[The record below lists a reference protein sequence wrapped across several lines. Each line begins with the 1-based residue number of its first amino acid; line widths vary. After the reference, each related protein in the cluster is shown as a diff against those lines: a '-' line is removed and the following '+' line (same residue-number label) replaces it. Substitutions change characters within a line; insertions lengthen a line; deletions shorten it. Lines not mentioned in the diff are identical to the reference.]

1 MKKENIKKPDS
12 KIAVTTLLTV
22 IAVILFSIRTALVLE
37 TALVL
42 GAMTA
47 ALFALYLGLNWQEIE
62 SGMINGIKNALG
74 ASLILIIIGMV
85 IGSWILSGTIQT
97 MVYYGLQLLSPGIFL
112 PAAFLLAAV
121 TSILIGSSFGTIAT
135 MGIVLLGVAEGL
147 GVPKAITVGAIV
159 SGAMLGDKISPMSDS
174 TNLTAAMSSTDLFEH
189 IKSMLYISGPAAL
202 ISLVL
207 YTIIGAFYLESGADL
222 ANINQILSSLS
233 QNFNI
238 SLWTLIPPV
247 LMLLLSLFK
256 VPAIASLSISFITAS
271 IFAVL
276 TQGASFA
283 EILNA
288 AANGYQAETGL
299 ELLDGLLTQG
309 GINKMMSTVAI
320 IMAGTAM
327 GGILEKA
334 RILEVILDS
343 MLKVV
348 KKPRDLI
355 LISLSSA
362 YVMLL
367 ATGEM
372 FVSIVI
378 PGRTLAPAYQKM
390 NIKTS
395 VLSRSLETAST
406 LGCSILPWGVVSVY
420 IQNVMDIG
428 FGYIP
433 YTFLSFL
440 APVIAVIYAFSGSFV
455 FKENEVK

>member
-1 MKKENIKKPDS
+1 MENKKIKKPNS
-12 KIAVTTLLTV
+12 KMAAAVLLTV
-22 IAVILFSIRTALVLE
+22 IAVILISIRTALVLE

-47 ALFALYLGLNWQEIE
+47 ALFGLYLGLSWKEIE

-97 MVYYGLQLLSPGIFL
+97 MVYYGLELLNPGIFL
-112 PAAFLLAAV
+112 PAAFLLAAI

-159 SGAMLGDKISPMSDS
+159 SGSMLGDKISPMSDS
-174 TNLTAAMSSTDLFEH
+174 TNLTAAMSSTKLFEH
-189 IKSMLYISGPAAL
+189 IKSMLYISLPAAL
-202 ISLVL
+202 ISLIL
-207 YTIIGAFYLESGADL
+207 YSLIGRFYLEGGADL
-222 ANINQILSSLS
+222 ANINMILSNLE

-238 SLWTLIPPV
+238 TFWTLVPPI

-271 IFAVL
+271 LFAVL

-288 AANGYQAETGL
+288 AANGYQAETGV
-299 ELLDGLLTQG
+299 ELLDSLLTQG
-309 GINKMMSTVAI
+309 GINNMMSTVAI

-343 MLKVV
+343 MLSFI

-355 LISLSSA
+355 LISLTSA
-362 YVMLL
+362 YIMLL

-378 PGRTLAPAYQKM
+378 PGRTLAPAYQEMK
-390 NIKTS
+390 IKTS

-428 FGYIP
+428 FSYIP

-440 APVIAVIYAFSGSFV
+440 APVIAVIYAFSGSFI
-455 FKENEVK
+455 FLESE

>member
-1 MKKENIKKPDS
+1 MTKKTTAKPDS
-12 KIAVTTLLTV
+12 KTAVIALLTV

-47 ALFALYLGLNWQEIE
+47 ALFGLYLGLSWKEIE
-62 SGMINGIKNALG
+62 SGMISGIKNALG

-97 MVYYGLQLLSPGIFL
+97 MVYYGLELLSPGIFL

-147 GVPKAITVGAIV
+147 GVPKAVTVGAIV

-174 TNLTAAMSSTDLFEH
+174 TNLTAAMSSTDLFDH
-189 IKSMLYISGPAAL
+189 IKSMLYVSGPAAL
-202 ISLVL
+202 ISLIL
-207 YTIIGAFYLESGADL
+207 YTIIGTFYLESGADL

-238 SLWTLIPPV
+238 SLWTLIPPA

-256 VPAIASLSISFITAS
+256 VPAIASLSLSFLTAS
-271 IFAVL
+271 LFAVL

-288 AANGYQAETGL
+288 AANGYQADTGL
-299 ELLDGLLTQG
+299 ELLDSLLTQG
-309 GINKMMSTVAI
+309 GINNMMSTVAI

-343 MLKVV
+343 LLKVV

-362 YVMLL
+362 YIMLL
-367 ATGEM
+367 ATGKM

-378 PGRTLAPAYQKM
+378 PGRTLAPAYQEMKVD
-390 NIKTS
+390 NS

-428 FGYIP
+428 FSYIP

-440 APVIAVIYAFSGSFV
+440 APVIAVIYAFSGTFT
-455 FKENEVK
+455 FKSE

>member
-1 MKKENIKKPDS
+1 MNEENIQKPN
-12 KIAVTTLLTV
+12 LR
-22 IAVILFSIRTALVLE
+22 IAVITMITVILVILISIRTALVLE

-47 ALFALYLGLNWQEIE
+47 ALFGLYLGLSWKEIE
-62 SGMINGIKNALG
+62 NGMINGIKNALG

-97 MVYYGLQLLSPGIFL
+97 MVYYGLELLSPGIFL

-174 TNLTAAMSSTDLFEH
+174 TNLTAAMSSTDLFDH
-189 IKSMLYISGPAAL
+189 IKSMLYISLPAAL
-202 ISLVL
+202 ISLLL
-207 YTIIGAFYLESGADL
+207 YTVIGTFYLENGVDL
-222 ANINQILSSLS
+222 ANVNQILSNLD

-238 SLWTLIPPV
+238 SYWTLIPPI

-288 AANGYQAETGL
+288 AANGYQADTGL
-299 ELLDGLLTQG
+299 QLLDSLLTQG
-309 GINKMMSTVAI
+309 GINNMMSTVAI

-343 MLKVV
+343 MLVFI

-362 YVMLL
+362 YIMLL

-378 PGRTLAPAYQKM
+378 PGRTLAPAYREMK
-390 NIKTS
+390 IKTS

-428 FGYIP
+428 FSYIP

-440 APVIAVIYAFSGSFV
+440 APIIAVIYAFSDSFI
-455 FKENEVK
+455 FKSE

>member
-1 MKKENIKKPDS
+1 MKTENIEKPEL
-12 KIAVTTLLTV
+12 KIAVISLL
-22 IAVILFSIRTALVLE
+22 AVIGVILISIRTVLVLE
-37 TALVL
+37 SALVL

-47 ALFALYLGLNWQEIE
+47 AVIALYQGLNWQQIE
-62 SGMINGIKNALG
+62 KGMIEGIKNALG

-97 MVYYGLQLLSPGIFL
+97 MIYYGLDLLSPGIFL
-112 PAAFLLAAV
+112 PAAFILAAI

-174 TNLTAAMSSTDLFEH
+174 TNLTAAMSSTNLFEH
-189 IKSMLYISGPAAL
+189 IKSMLYISIPAAV
-202 ISLVL
+202 ISLIA
-207 YTIIGAFYLESGADL
+207 YSIIGGFYLDGT
-222 ANINQILSSLS
+222 ANLSSISSIMSSLNS
-233 QNFNI
+233 NFNI
-238 SLWTLIPPV
+238 SFWTLIPPI
-247 LMLLLSLFK
+247 LMLLLSFFK

-271 IFAVL
+271 AFAFI
-276 TQGASFA
+276 TQGAGLA

-288 AANGYQAETGL
+288 AANGYQADTGMA
-299 ELLDGLLTQG
+299 LLDNLLTQG
-309 GINKMMSTVAI
+309 GINNMMSTVAI

-334 RILEVILDS
+334 RVLEVILES
-343 MLKVV
+343 MLKIV

-362 YVMLL
+362 YIMLL

-378 PGRTLAPAYQKM
+378 PGRTLAPAYDEM
-390 NIKTS
+390 EINTN

-428 FGYIP
+428 FSYIP

-440 APVIAVIYAFSGSFV
+440 APVIAVIYALSGNFV
-455 FKENEVK
+455 FKKNNL

>member
-1 MKKENIKKPDS
+1 MTEEKIKKPDS
-12 KIAVTTLLTV
+12 KTAIIALLTV

-47 ALFALYLGLNWQEIE
+47 ALFALYLGLSWKEIE
-62 SGMINGIKNALG
+62 IGMIDGIKNALG

-97 MVYYGLQLLSPGIFL
+97 MVYYGLELLSPGIFL

-174 TNLTAAMSSTDLFEH
+174 TNLTAAMSSTELFDH
-189 IKSMLYISGPAAL
+189 IKSMLYISLPAAL
-202 ISLVL
+202 ISLIL
-207 YTIIGAFYLESGADL
+207 YTVIGQFYLEGGADL
-222 ANINQILSSLS
+222 ANINQIMGNLE

-238 SLWTLIPPV
+238 TLWTLIPPA

-256 VPAIASLSISFITAS
+256 VPAIASLSISFVTAS
-271 IFAVL
+271 VFAFI
-276 TQGASFA
+276 TQGASFTA
-283 EILNA
+283 ILNA
-288 AANGYQAETGL
+288 AANGYQANTGM
-299 ELLDGLLTQG
+299 ELLDNLLTQG
-309 GINKMMSTVAI
+309 GINNMMSTVAI

-334 RILEVILDS
+334 RVLEVILES
-343 MLKVV
+343 MLSFI

-362 YVMLL
+362 YIMLL

-378 PGRTLAPAYQKM
+378 PGRTLAPAYQEM

-428 FGYIP
+428 FSYIP

-440 APVIAVIYAFSGSFV
+440 APIIAVIYAFSGTFT
-455 FKENEVK
+455 FKSE

>member
-1 MKKENIKKPDS
+1 MEKSTIKKPDS
-12 KIAVTTLLTV
+12 KTAVIALLTV

-47 ALFALYLGLNWQEIE
+47 ALFGLYLGLSWKEIE

-97 MVYYGLQLLSPGIFL
+97 MVYYGLELLSPGIFL

-174 TNLTAAMSSTDLFEH
+174 TNLTAAMSSTDLFDH
-189 IKSMLYISGPAAL
+189 IKSMLYVSGPAAL
-202 ISLVL
+202 ISLIL
-207 YTIIGAFYLESGADL
+207 YAVIGTFYLDGSANL

-238 SLWTLIPPV
+238 SLWTLIPPA

-256 VPAIASLSISFITAS
+256 VPAIASLSLSFITAS
-271 IFAVL
+271 LFAVL

-288 AANGYQAETGL
+288 AANGYQADTGL
-299 ELLDGLLTQG
+299 ELLDSLLTQG
-309 GINKMMSTVAI
+309 GINNMMSTVAI

-334 RILEVILDS
+334 KILEVILDS
-343 MLKVV
+343 LLKVV

-362 YVMLL
+362 YIMLL

-378 PGRTLAPAYQKM
+378 PGRTLAPAYQEMKVD
-390 NIKTS
+390 NS

-428 FGYIP
+428 FSYIP

-440 APVIAVIYAFSGSFV
+440 APVIAVIYAFSGSFT
-455 FKENEVK
+455 FKSE

>member
-1 MKKENIKKPDS
+1 
-12 KIAVTTLLTV
+12 
-22 IAVILFSIRTALVLE
+22 
-37 TALVL
+37 
-42 GAMTA
+42 
-47 ALFALYLGLNWQEIE
+47 
-62 SGMINGIKNALG
+62 
-74 ASLILIIIGMV
+74 
-85 IGSWILSGTIQT
+85 
-97 MVYYGLQLLSPGIFL
+97 
-112 PAAFLLAAV
+112 
-121 TSILIGSSFGTIAT
+121 
-135 MGIVLLGVAEGL
+135 
-147 GVPKAITVGAIV
+147 
-159 SGAMLGDKISPMSDS
+159 
-174 TNLTAAMSSTDLFEH
+174 MSSTDLFDH
-189 IKSMLYISGPAAL
+189 IKSMLYISLPAAL
-202 ISLVL
+202 ISLLL
-207 YTIIGAFYLESGADL
+207 YTVIGTFYLENGVDL
-222 ANINQILSSLS
+222 ANVNQILSNLD

-238 SLWTLIPPV
+238 SYWTLIPPI

-288 AANGYQAETGL
+288 AANGYQADTGL
-299 ELLDGLLTQG
+299 QLLDSLLTQG
-309 GINKMMSTVAI
+309 GINNMMSTVAI

-343 MLKVV
+343 MLVFI

-362 YVMLL
+362 YIMLL

-378 PGRTLAPAYQKM
+378 PGRTLAPAYREMK
-390 NIKTS
+390 IKTS

-428 FGYIP
+428 FSYIP

-440 APVIAVIYAFSGSFV
+440 APIIAVIYAFSDSFI
-455 FKENEVK
+455 FKSE

>member
-1 MKKENIKKPDS
+1 MKEENIQKPNLRIS
-12 KIAVTTLLTV
+12 IITMITV
-22 IAVILFSIRTALVLE
+22 IVVILISIRTALVLE

-47 ALFALYLGLNWQEIE
+47 ALFGLYLGLSWKEIE
-62 SGMINGIKNALG
+62 NGMINGIKNALG

-97 MVYYGLQLLSPGIFL
+97 MVYYGLELLSPGIFL

-174 TNLTAAMSSTDLFEH
+174 TNLTAAMSSTDLFDH
-189 IKSMLYISGPAAL
+189 IKSMLYISLPAAL
-202 ISLVL
+202 ISLLL
-207 YTIIGAFYLESGADL
+207 YTVIGTFYLESGVDL
-222 ANINQILSSLS
+222 ANINQILSNLD

-238 SLWTLIPPV
+238 SYWTLIPPA

-256 VPAIASLSISFITAS
+256 VPAIASLSLSFITAS

-288 AANGYQAETGL
+288 AANGYQADTGL
-299 ELLDGLLTQG
+299 KLLDSLLTQG
-309 GINKMMSTVAI
+309 GINNMMSTVAI

-334 RILEVILDS
+334 RILEAILDS
-343 MLKVV
+343 MLAFI

-362 YVMLL
+362 YIMLL

-378 PGRTLAPAYQKM
+378 PGRTLAPAYQEMK
-390 NIKTS
+390 IKTS

-420 IQNVMDIG
+420 VQNVMEIG
-428 FGYIP
+428 FSYIP

-440 APVIAVIYAFSGSFV
+440 APIIAVIYAFSGSFI
-455 FKENEVK
+455 FKSK

>member
-1 MKKENIKKPDS
+1 MTEKPDS
-12 KIAVTTLLTV
+12 KTAAIALLTV

-47 ALFALYLGLNWQEIE
+47 ALFALHLGLSWKEVE
-62 SGMINGIKNALG
+62 SGMISGIKNALG

-97 MVYYGLQLLSPGIFL
+97 LVYYGLELLNPGIFL
-112 PAAFLLAAV
+112 PAAFILAAV

-147 GVPKAITVGAIV
+147 GIPKPITVGAIV
-159 SGAMLGDKISPMSDS
+159 SGAMLGDKVSPMSDS
-174 TNLTAAMSSTDLFEH
+174 TNLTAAMSSTELFDH
-189 IKSMLYISGPAAL
+189 IKSMLYISAPAAL
-202 ISLVL
+202 ISLIL
-207 YTIIGAFYLESGADL
+207 YSLIGAFYLDGAADL
-222 ANINQILSSLS
+222 TNINQIMENLTH
-233 QNFNI
+233 NFNI
-238 SLWTLIPPV
+238 SLWTLIPPA
-247 LMLLLSLFK
+247 LMLLLSFFR
-256 VPAIASLSISFITAS
+256 VPAIASLAISFITAS

-283 EILNA
+283 AILNA
-288 AANGYQAETGL
+288 AANGYQADTGL
-299 ELLDGLLTQG
+299 QLLDSLLTQG
-309 GINKMMSTVAI
+309 GINNMMSTVAI

-334 RILEVILDS
+334 GILEVILDS
-343 MLKVV
+343 MLNFIE
-348 KKPRDLI
+348 KPRDLI

-362 YVMLL
+362 YIMLL

-378 PGRTLAPAYQKM
+378 PGRTLAPAYQEM
-390 NIKTS
+390 NVKTS

-428 FGYIP
+428 FSYIP

-440 APVIAVIYAFSGSFV
+440 APIIAVIYAFSGRFT
-455 FKENEVK
+455 FKN

>member
-1 MKKENIKKPDS
+1 MNKENNKPDT
-12 KIAVTTLLTV
+12 KIAVIALLTV
-22 IAVILFSIRTALVLE
+22 IAVILISIRTVLVLE
-37 TALVL
+37 SALVL
-42 GAMTA
+42 GTMTA
-47 ALFALYLGLNWQEIE
+47 ALFALYLGLSWKEIE
-62 SGMINGIKNALG
+62 SGMIDGIKNALG

-97 MVYYGLQLLSPGIFL
+97 MVYYGLELLSPGIFL
-112 PAAFLLAAV
+112 PAAFILSAI

-174 TNLTAAMSSTDLFEH
+174 TNLTAAMSSTELFDH
-189 IKSMLYISGPAAL
+189 IKSMLYISVPAAL
-202 ISLVL
+202 ISLIL
-207 YTIIGAFYLESGADL
+207 YAFIGRFYLESGADL
-222 ANINQILSSLS
+222 ANINLILGNLE

-238 SLWTLIPPV
+238 TFWTLIPPI

-256 VPAIASLSISFITAS
+256 MPAIASLSISFITAS

-283 EILNA
+283 DVLNA
-288 AANGYQAETGL
+288 AANGYQADTGL
-299 ELLDGLLTQG
+299 ELLDNLLTQG
-309 GINKMMSTVAI
+309 GINNMMSTVAI

-334 RILEVILDS
+334 KVLEVILDS
-343 MLKVV
+343 MLKVI

-372 FVSIVI
+372 YVSIVI
-378 PGRTLAPAYQKM
+378 PGRTLAPAYQEM
-390 NIKTS
+390 EIDTN

-428 FGYIP
+428 FSYIP

-440 APVIAVIYAFSGSFV
+440 APVIAVIYAYTGKFT
-455 FKENEVK
+455 FKSK

>member
-1 MKKENIKKPDS
+1 MNKEKIEKPDS
-12 KIAVTTLLTV
+12 IFAVITLITV

-47 ALFALYLGLNWQEIE
+47 ALFALYLGLSWQDIE

-97 MVYYGLQLLSPGIFL
+97 MVYYGLELLSPGIFL

-174 TNLTAAMSSTDLFEH
+174 TNLTAAMSSTDLFDH
-189 IKSMLYISGPAAL
+189 IKSMLYVSGPAAL
-202 ISLVL
+202 ISLIL
-207 YTIIGAFYLESGADL
+207 YSIIGTFFLESGADL
-222 ANINQILSSLS
+222 ANINQILASLS

-238 SLWTLIPPV
+238 SLWTLIPPA

-256 VPAIASLSISFITAS
+256 IPAIASLSISFITAS
-271 IFAVL
+271 LFAVL

-288 AANGYQAETGL
+288 AANGYQANTGM
-299 ELLDGLLTQG
+299 ELLDSLLTQG
-309 GINKMMSTVAI
+309 GINNMMSTVAI

-343 MLKVV
+343 MLDFI

-362 YVMLL
+362 YIMLL

-378 PGRTLAPAYQKM
+378 PGRTLAPAYQEMKVD
-390 NIKTS
+390 TS

-428 FGYIP
+428 FSYIP

-440 APVIAVIYAFSGSFV
+440 APVIAVIYALSGRFT
-455 FKENEVK
+455 FKSE

>member
-1 MKKENIKKPDS
+1 MNKKKNKKPDT
-12 KIAVTTLLTV
+12 KTAVIILLAV
-22 IAVILFSIRTALVLE
+22 IAVILISIRTVLVLE
-37 TALVL
+37 SALVL
-42 GAMTA
+42 GAMA
-47 ALFALYLGLNWQEIE
+47 AAIFALYLGLSWKEIE
-62 SGMINGIKNALG
+62 FAMIDGIKNALG

-97 MVYYGLQLLSPGIFL
+97 MVYYGLKLLSPNIFL
-112 PAAFLLAAV
+112 PAAFILAAI

-147 GVPKAITVGAIV
+147 GVPKAITVGAVV

-174 TNLTAAMSSTDLFEH
+174 TNLTAAMSSTDLFDH
-189 IKSMLYISGPAAL
+189 IKSMLYISAPAAV

-207 YTIIGAFYLESGADL
+207 YTIIGRFYLESGANL
-222 ANINQILSSLS
+222 TNINLILGNLE

-238 SLWTLIPPV
+238 SFWTLIPPI
-247 LMLLLSLFK
+247 LMLILSLFIM
-256 VPAIASLSISFITAS
+256 PAIASLSISFITAS

-276 TQGASFA
+276 TQGASLA
-283 EILNA
+283 EVLNA
-288 AANGYQAETGL
+288 AANGYQANTGMD
-299 ELLDGLLTQG
+299 LLDNLLTQG
-309 GINKMMSTVAI
+309 GINNMMSTVAI

-334 RILEVILDS
+334 NVLEVILNS
-343 MLKVV
+343 MLKII

-378 PGRTLAPAYQKM
+378 PGRTLAPAYQEM
-390 NIKTS
+390 DIDTS

-406 LGCSILPWGVVSVY
+406 LGCSVLPWGVVSVY

-428 FGYIP
+428 FSYIP

-440 APVIAVIYAFSGSFV
+440 APIIAILYAYTNKFT
-455 FKENEVK
+455 FKSKL

>member
-1 MKKENIKKPDS
+1 MNKEKIEKPDS
-12 KIAVTTLLTV
+12 IFAVITLITV

-47 ALFALYLGLNWQEIE
+47 ALFALYLGLSWQDIE

-97 MVYYGLQLLSPGIFL
+97 MVYYGLELLSPGIFL

-174 TNLTAAMSSTDLFEH
+174 TNLTAAMSSTDLFDH
-189 IKSMLYISGPAAL
+189 IKSMLYVSGPAAL
-202 ISLVL
+202 ISLIL
-207 YTIIGAFYLESGADL
+207 YSIIGTFFLESGADL
-222 ANINQILSSLS
+222 ANINQILASLS

-238 SLWTLIPPV
+238 SLWTLIPPA

-256 VPAIASLSISFITAS
+256 IPAIASLSISFITAS
-271 IFAVL
+271 LFAVL

-288 AANGYQAETGL
+288 AANGYQANTGM
-299 ELLDGLLTQG
+299 ELLDSLLTQG
-309 GINKMMSTVAI
+309 GINNMMSTVAI

-343 MLKVV
+343 MLGFI

-355 LISLSSA
+355 FISLSSA
-362 YVMLL
+362 YIMLL

-378 PGRTLAPAYQKM
+378 PGRTLAPAYQEMKVD
-390 NIKTS
+390 TS

-428 FGYIP
+428 FSYIP

-440 APVIAVIYAFSGSFV
+440 APVIAVIYALSGRFT
-455 FKENEVK
+455 FKSE

>member
-1 MKKENIKKPDS
+1 MDKTTIKKPDT
-12 KIAVTTLLTV
+12 KIAVIALMTV

-47 ALFALYLGLNWQEIE
+47 GLFALYLGLSWKEIE

-97 MVYYGLQLLSPGIFL
+97 MVYYGLELLSPGIFL

-174 TNLTAAMSSTDLFEH
+174 TNLTAAMSSTNLFDH
-189 IKSMLYISGPAAL
+189 IKSMLYISVPAAL
-202 ISLVL
+202 ISLGL
-207 YTIIGAFYLESGADL
+207 YALIGAFYLDGSADL
-222 ANINQILSSLS
+222 ANINQILNSLS

-238 SLWTLIPPV
+238 SLWTLIPPA

-256 VPAIASLSISFITAS
+256 VPAIASLSISFLTAS
-271 IFAVL
+271 LFAVL

-288 AANGYQAETGL
+288 AANGYQADTGL
-299 ELLDGLLTQG
+299 DLLDSLLTQG
-309 GINKMMSTVAI
+309 GINNMMSTVAI

-343 MLKVV
+343 MLSFI

-362 YVMLL
+362 YIMLL

-378 PGRTLAPAYQKM
+378 PGRTLAPAYQEMKVD
-390 NIKTS
+390 NS

-428 FGYIP
+428 FSYIP

-440 APVIAVIYAFSGSFV
+440 APVIAVIYAFSGSFT
-455 FKENEVK
+455 FKSEE

>member
-1 MKKENIKKPDS
+1 MTKEKTKKPSS
-12 KIAVTTLLTV
+12 KIAIIALMTV

-47 ALFALYLGLNWQEIE
+47 ALFALYLGLSWKEIE
-62 SGMINGIKNALG
+62 NGMINGIKNALG
-74 ASLILIIIGMV
+74 AAMILIIIGMV

-97 MVYYGLQLLSPGIFL
+97 MVYYGLELLSPGIFL
-112 PAAFLLAAV
+112 PTAFILAAI

-174 TNLTAAMSSTDLFEH
+174 TNLTAAMSGTKLFKH
-189 IKSMLYISGPAAL
+189 IKSMLYISIPAAL
-202 ISLVL
+202 ISLFL
-207 YTIIGAFYLESGADL
+207 YTIIGRFYLDSGADL
-222 ANINQILSSLS
+222 ASINNILINLE

-238 SLWTLIPPV
+238 SFWTLVPPA
-247 LMLLLSLFK
+247 LMLILSLFK
-256 VPAIASLSISFITAS
+256 MPAIASLSISFITAS
-271 IFAVL
+271 LFAVL

-283 EILNA
+283 EILNV
-288 AANGYQAETGL
+288 AANGYQAETGM
-299 ELLDGLLTQG
+299 ELLDNLLTQG
-309 GINKMMSTVAI
+309 GINNMMSTVAI
-320 IMAGTAM
+320 IIAGTAM

-343 MLKVV
+343 MLSVI

-355 LISLSSA
+355 LISLASA

-372 FVSIVI
+372 FVSIII
-378 PGRTLAPAYQKM
+378 PGRTLSPAYEEMKV
-390 NIKTS
+390 NNS

-440 APVIAVIYAFSGSFV
+440 APVIAVIYALSGKFT
-455 FKENEVK
+455 FKAE

>member
-1 MKKENIKKPDS
+1 MEKSEIKKPALKS
-12 KIAVTTLLTV
+12 AVTALATV
-22 IAVILFSIRTALVLE
+22 IAVILISIRTILVLE
-37 TALVL
+37 SALVL

-47 ALFALYLGLNWQEIE
+47 AVFALFMGLSWHQIE
-62 SGMINGIKNALG
+62 KGMISGIKNAIG

-97 MVYYGLQLLSPGIFL
+97 MIYYGLNFLSPGIFL
-112 PAAFLLAAV
+112 PAAFILAAI

-147 GVPKAITVGAIV
+147 GVPKSITVGAIV

-189 IKSMLYISGPAAL
+189 IKSMLYISVPSAL
-202 ISLVL
+202 ISL
-207 YTIIGAFYLESGADL
+207 IIYSILGASYLDGGA
-222 ANINQILSSLS
+222 NLS
-233 QNFNI
+233 QISMIMENLSNNFNI
-238 SLWTLIPPV
+238 SLWTLIPPA

-256 VPAIASLSISFITAS
+256 MPAIASLSISFVTAS
-271 IFAVL
+271 IFAFL
-276 TQGASFA
+276 TQGATFA
-283 EILNA
+283 EVLNA
-288 AANGYQAETGL
+288 AANGYQADTGMS
-299 ELLDGLLTQG
+299 LLDNLLTQG
-309 GINKMMSTVAI
+309 GINNMMSTVAI

-334 RILEVILDS
+334 RILEVLLES

-355 LISLSSA
+355 LISLTSA

-378 PGRTLAPAYQKM
+378 PGRTLAPAYQEM
-390 NIKTS
+390 DINTN

-428 FGYIP
+428 FSYIP

-440 APVIAVIYAFSGSFV
+440 APIIAVIYAYTGKFIFRS
-455 FKENEVK
+455 N

>member
-1 MKKENIKKPDS
+1 MEKSTIKKPDS
-12 KIAVTTLLTV
+12 KTAVIALLTV

-47 ALFALYLGLNWQEIE
+47 ALFGLYLGLSWKEIE

-97 MVYYGLQLLSPGIFL
+97 MVYYGLELLSPGIFL

-174 TNLTAAMSSTDLFEH
+174 TNLTAAMSSTDLFDH
-189 IKSMLYISGPAAL
+189 IKSMLYVSGPAAL
-202 ISLVL
+202 ISLIL
-207 YTIIGAFYLESGADL
+207 YAVIGTFYLDGSANL

-238 SLWTLIPPV
+238 SLWTLIPPA

-256 VPAIASLSISFITAS
+256 VPAIASLSLSFITAS
-271 IFAVL
+271 LFAVL
-276 TQGASFA
+276 TQGSSFA

-288 AANGYQAETGL
+288 AANGYQADTGL
-299 ELLDGLLTQG
+299 ELLDSLLTQG
-309 GINKMMSTVAI
+309 GINNMMSTVAI

-343 MLKVV
+343 LLKVV

-362 YVMLL
+362 YIMLL

-378 PGRTLAPAYQKM
+378 PGRTLAPAYQEMKVD
-390 NIKTS
+390 NS

-428 FGYIP
+428 FSYIP

-440 APVIAVIYAFSGSFV
+440 APVIAVIYAFSGSFT
-455 FKENEVK
+455 FKSE

>member
-1 MKKENIKKPDS
+1 MNKEHNKKPDT
-12 KIAVTTLLTV
+12 KIAVIALLTV
-22 IAVILFSIRTALVLE
+22 ITVILISIRTVLVLE
-37 TALVL
+37 SALVL

-47 ALFALYLGLNWQEIE
+47 ALFALYLGLSWKEIE
-62 SGMINGIKNALG
+62 NGMIDGIKNALG

-97 MVYYGLQLLSPGIFL
+97 MVYYGLELLSPGIFL
-112 PAAFLLAAV
+112 PAAFLLAAI

-174 TNLTAAMSSTDLFEH
+174 TNLTAAMSSTELFDH
-189 IKSMLYISGPAAL
+189 IKSMLYISVPAAF
-202 ISLVL
+202 ISLIL
-207 YTIIGAFYLESGADL
+207 YSIIGRFYLESGTDL
-222 ANINQILSSLS
+222 ANINLILGNLE

-238 SLWTLIPPV
+238 TFWTLIPPI
-247 LMLLLSLFK
+247 LMLILSLFK

-276 TQGASFA
+276 IQGASFA
-283 EILNA
+283 EVLNA
-288 AANGYQAETGL
+288 AANGYQADTGM

-309 GINKMMSTVAI
+309 GINNMMNTVAI

-334 RILEVILDS
+334 KVLEVILDS
-343 MLKVV
+343 MLKVI

-372 FVSIVI
+372 YVSIVI
-378 PGRTLAPAYQKM
+378 PGRTLAPAYQEM
-390 NIKTS
+390 EIDTN

-428 FGYIP
+428 FSYIP

-440 APVIAVIYAFSGSFV
+440 APVIAVIYAYTGKFT
-455 FKENEVK
+455 FKSK

>member
-1 MKKENIKKPDS
+1 MTKNTTAKPDS
-12 KIAVTTLLTV
+12 KTAVIALLTV

-47 ALFALYLGLNWQEIE
+47 ALFGLYLGLSWKEIE
-62 SGMINGIKNALG
+62 SGMISGIKNALG

-97 MVYYGLQLLSPGIFL
+97 MVYYGLELLSPGIFL

-174 TNLTAAMSSTDLFEH
+174 TNLTAAMSSTDLFDH
-189 IKSMLYISGPAAL
+189 IKSMLYVSAPAAL
-202 ISLVL
+202 ISLGL
-207 YTIIGAFYLESGADL
+207 YALIGSFYLDGGADL
-222 ANINQILSSLS
+222 ANINQILSSLN

-238 SLWTLIPPV
+238 SLWTLIPPA

-256 VPAIASLSISFITAS
+256 VPAIASLSLSFLTAS
-271 IFAVL
+271 LFAVL

-288 AANGYQAETGL
+288 AANGYQADTGL
-299 ELLDGLLTQG
+299 ELLDSLLTQG
-309 GINKMMSTVAI
+309 GINNMMSTVAI

-343 MLKVV
+343 LLKVV

-362 YVMLL
+362 YIMLL

-378 PGRTLAPAYQKM
+378 PGRTLAPAYQEMKVD
-390 NIKTS
+390 NS

-428 FGYIP
+428 FSYIP

-440 APVIAVIYAFSGSFV
+440 APVIAVIYALSGTFT
-455 FKENEVK
+455 FKSE

>member
-1 MKKENIKKPDS
+1 MNKEKIEKPDS
-12 KIAVTTLLTV
+12 IFAVITLITV

-47 ALFALYLGLNWQEIE
+47 ALFALYLGLSWQDIE

-97 MVYYGLQLLSPGIFL
+97 MVYYGLELLSPGIFL

-174 TNLTAAMSSTDLFEH
+174 TNLTAAMSSTDLFDH
-189 IKSMLYISGPAAL
+189 IKSMLYVSGPAAL
-202 ISLVL
+202 ISLIL
-207 YTIIGAFYLESGADL
+207 YSIIGTFFLESGADL
-222 ANINQILSSLS
+222 ANINQILASLS

-238 SLWTLIPPV
+238 SLWTLIPPA

-256 VPAIASLSISFITAS
+256 IPAIASLSISFITAS
-271 IFAVL
+271 LFAVL

-288 AANGYQAETGL
+288 AANGYQANTGM
-299 ELLDGLLTQG
+299 ELLDSLLTQG
-309 GINKMMSTVAI
+309 GINNMMSTVAI

-343 MLKVV
+343 MLGFI

-362 YVMLL
+362 YIMLL

-378 PGRTLAPAYQKM
+378 PGRTLAPAYQEMKVD
-390 NIKTS
+390 TS

-428 FGYIP
+428 FSYIP

-440 APVIAVIYAFSGSFV
+440 APVIAVIYALSGRFT
-455 FKENEVK
+455 FKSE

>member
-1 MKKENIKKPDS
+1 MNKENIKRPDS
-12 KIAVTTLLTV
+12 KIAVTALLTV

-37 TALVL
+37 TALIL

-47 ALFALYLGLNWQEIE
+47 ALFALYLGLSWKEIE
-62 SGMINGIKNALG
+62 TGMINGIKNALG

-97 MVYYGLQLLSPGIFL
+97 MVYYGLELLSPGIFL

-174 TNLTAAMSSTDLFEH
+174 TNLTAAMSSTELFEH

-202 ISLVL
+202 ISLIL
-207 YTIIGAFYLESGADL
+207 YSIIGFFYLESGADL

-238 SLWTLIPPV
+238 SLWTLIPPA

-271 IFAVL
+271 LFAVL

-288 AANGYQAETGL
+288 AANGYQADTGL
-299 ELLDGLLTQG
+299 ELLDSLLTQG
-309 GINKMMSTVAI
+309 GINNMMSTVAI

-334 RILEVILDS
+334 KILEVILDS
-343 MLKVV
+343 LLKVV

-362 YVMLL
+362 YIMLL

-378 PGRTLAPAYQKM
+378 PGRTLAPAYQEMKVD
-390 NIKTS
+390 NS

-428 FGYIP
+428 FSYIP

-440 APVIAVIYAFSGSFV
+440 APVIAVIYAFSGSFT
-455 FKENEVK
+455 FKSE

>member
-1 MKKENIKKPDS
+1 MNKENNKPDT
-12 KIAVTTLLTV
+12 KIAVITLLTV
-22 IAVILFSIRTALVLE
+22 IAVILISIRTVLVLE
-37 TALVL
+37 SALVL
-42 GAMTA
+42 GTMTA
-47 ALFALYLGLNWQEIE
+47 ALFALYLGLSWKEIE

-97 MVYYGLQLLSPGIFL
+97 MVFYGLELLSPGIFL
-112 PAAFLLAAV
+112 PAAFILSAI

-159 SGAMLGDKISPMSDS
+159 SGAMLGDKLSPMSDS
-174 TNLTAAMSSTDLFEH
+174 TNLTAAMSSTGLFDH
-189 IKSMLYISGPAAL
+189 IKSMLYISAPAAL
-202 ISLVL
+202 ISLIL
-207 YTIIGAFYLESGADL
+207 YAFIGRFYLESGADL
-222 ANINQILSSLS
+222 ANINLILGNLE

-238 SLWTLIPPV
+238 TFWTLIPPI

-256 VPAIASLSISFITAS
+256 MPAIASLSISFITAS

-288 AANGYQAETGL
+288 AANGYQADTGL
-299 ELLDGLLTQG
+299 ELLDNLLTQG
-309 GINKMMSTVAI
+309 GINNMMSTVAI

-334 RILEVILDS
+334 KVLEVILDS
-343 MLKVV
+343 MLKVI

-355 LISLSSA
+355 LISLTSA
-362 YVMLL
+362 YIMLL

-378 PGRTLAPAYQKM
+378 PGRTLAPAYQEM
-390 NIKTS
+390 DIDTS

-428 FGYIP
+428 FSYIP

-440 APVIAVIYAFSGSFV
+440 APVIAVIYAYTGKFI
-455 FKENEVK
+455 FKSK

>member
-1 MKKENIKKPDS
+1 MNKAKRKKPDS
-12 KIAVTTLLTV
+12 KIAVIILLSV
-22 IAVILFSIRTALVLE
+22 IAVILISIRTALVLE

-42 GAMTA
+42 GTMTA
-47 ALFALYLGLNWQEIE
+47 ALAGLYLGLSWNEIE
-62 SGMINGIKNALG
+62 NGMINGIKNALG

-97 MVYYGLQLLSPGIFL
+97 MVYYGLELLSPGIFL
-112 PAAFLLAAV
+112 PAAFLLAAI

-174 TNLTAAMSSTDLFEH
+174 TNLTAAMSSTGLFEH
-189 IKSMLYISGPAAL
+189 IKSMLYVSAPAAL
-202 ISLVL
+202 ISLSL
-207 YTIIGAFYLESGADL
+207 YAFLGTSYLENGANL
-222 ANINQILSSLS
+222 TNINQILNSLS

-238 SLWTLIPPV
+238 SLWTLIPPA

-256 VPAIASLSISFITAS
+256 VPAIASLSISFLTAS
-271 IFAVL
+271 LFAIL

-283 EILNA
+283 EILHA
-288 AANGYQAETGL
+288 AASGYQADTGM
-299 ELLDGLLTQG
+299 ELLDSLLTQG
-309 GINKMMSTVAI
+309 GINNMMSTVAI

-334 RILEVILDS
+334 RILESILDS
-343 MLKVV
+343 LLNFI

-355 LISLSSA
+355 LISLTSA
-362 YVMLL
+362 YIMLL

-378 PGRTLAPAYQKM
+378 PGRTLAPAYQEMKV
-390 NIKTS
+390 NNN
-395 VLSRSLETAST
+395 VLSRTLETAST
-406 LGCSILPWGVVSVY
+406 LGCAILPWGVVSVY

-428 FGYIP
+428 FSYIP

-440 APVIAVIYAFSGSFV
+440 APIIAVFYAFSGNFIFQS
-455 FKENEVK
+455 EE

>member
-1 MKKENIKKPDS
+1 MTKEKNKKPTT
-12 KIAVTTLLTV
+12 KTAVTALLTV
-22 IAVILFSIRTALVLE
+22 ITVILISIRTALVLQS
-37 TALVL
+37 ALVL

-47 ALFALYLGLNWQEIE
+47 SLFALYLGLSWKEIE
-62 SGMINGIKNALG
+62 SGMISGIKNALG
-74 ASLILIIIGMV
+74 ASIILIIIGMV
-85 IGSWILSGTIQT
+85 IGSWVLSGTIQT
-97 MVYYGLQLLSPGIFL
+97 MVYYGLEILSPSFFL
-112 PAAFLLAAV
+112 PAAFLLSAL

-189 IKSMLYISGPAAL
+189 IKSMLYISVPAAF
-202 ISLVL
+202 ISLIL
-207 YTIIGAFYLESGADL
+207 YSIIGSSYLDVGANL
-222 ANINQILSSLS
+222 SQISMIMENLSS
-233 QNFNI
+233 NFNI
-238 SLWTLIPPV
+238 SLWTLIPPA

-256 VPAIASLSISFITAS
+256 IPAIASLSISFITAS
-271 IFAVL
+271 IFAFL

-288 AANGYQAETGL
+288 AASGYQADTGM
-299 ELLDGLLTQG
+299 ELLDSLLTQG
-309 GINKMMSTVAI
+309 GINNMMSTVAI

-334 RILEVILDS
+334 RILEVILES
-343 MLKVV
+343 MLKIV

-355 LISLSSA
+355 LISLTSA

-367 ATGEM
+367 APGEM

-378 PGRTLAPAYQKM
+378 PGRTLAPAYQEM
-390 NIKTS
+390 NINTN

-428 FGYIP
+428 FSYIP
-433 YTFLSFL
+433 YTFLAFL
-440 APVIAVIYAFSGSFV
+440 APMIAVLYAVSGTFI
-455 FKENEVK
+455 FKSRK

>member
-1 MKKENIKKPDS
+1 MTEKNIKKPDS
-12 KIAVTTLLTV
+12 KIAVLALLTV
-22 IAVILFSIRTALVLE
+22 ITVILFSIRTTLVLE
-37 TALVL
+37 SALVL

-47 ALFALYLGLNWQEIE
+47 AVFAIFMGLSWHQIE
-62 SGMINGIKNALG
+62 RGMISGIKNALG

-97 MVYYGLQLLSPGIFL
+97 MVYYGLELLSPGIFL
-112 PAAFLLAAV
+112 PAAFLLAAL

-174 TNLTAAMSSTDLFEH
+174 TNLTAAMSSTELFDH
-189 IKSMLYISGPAAL
+189 IKSMLYISLPAAL
-202 ISLVL
+202 ISLIL
-207 YTIIGAFYLESGADL
+207 YSVIGRFYLESGVDL
-222 ANINQILSSLS
+222 ANVNQILSSLE

-238 SLWTLIPPV
+238 SFWTLIPPA

-283 EILNA
+283 GILNA
-288 AANGYQAETGL
+288 AANGYQADTGM
-299 ELLDGLLTQG
+299 ELLDSLLTQG
-309 GINKMMSTVAI
+309 GINNMMSTVAI

-343 MLKVV
+343 MLDFI

-362 YVMLL
+362 YIMLL

-378 PGRTLAPAYQKM
+378 PGRTLAPAYQEMK
-390 NIKTS
+390 IKTS

-440 APVIAVIYAFSGSFV
+440 APIIAVIYAFTGKFT
-455 FKENEVK
+455 FKSE

>member
-1 MKKENIKKPDS
+1 MKNKEIEKPGS
-12 KIAVTTLLTV
+12 KMAVITLITV
-22 IAVILFSIRTALVLE
+22 IAVILISLRTALVLE
-37 TALVL
+37 SALVL

-47 ALFALYLGLNWQEIE
+47 AVFALYLGLKWSQIE
-62 SGMINGIKNALG
+62 RGMIEGIKNALG

-97 MVYYGLQLLSPGIFL
+97 MIYYGLELLSPGIFL
-112 PAAFLLAAV
+112 PAAFILAAV
-121 TSILIGSSFGTIAT
+121 TSVLIGSSFGTIAT

-147 GVPKAITVGAIV
+147 GIPKSITVGAIV
-159 SGAMLGDKISPMSDS
+159 SGSMLGDKVSPMSDS

-189 IKSMLYISGPAAL
+189 IKSMIYISFPAAL
-202 ISLVL
+202 ISLII
-207 YTIIGAFYLESGADL
+207 YTVIGTFYLDGAADL
-222 ANINQILSSLS
+222 SNISLIMENLNS
-233 QNFNI
+233 NFNI
-238 SLWTLIPPV
+238 SFWTLIPPII
-247 LMLLLSLFK
+247 MLLLSLFK

-288 AANGYQAETGL
+288 AANGYQADTGMK
-299 ELLDGLLTQG
+299 LLDNLLTQG
-309 GINKMMSTVAI
+309 GINNMMSTVAI

-334 RILEVILDS
+334 RVLEVILDS
-343 MLKVV
+343 MLEVV

-362 YVMLL
+362 YIMLL

-378 PGRTLAPAYQKM
+378 PGRTLAPAYQEM

-428 FGYIP
+428 FSYIP
-433 YTFLSFL
+433 YTFLAFL
-440 APVIAVIYAFSGSFV
+440 APVIAVIYAFKGSFI
-455 FKENEVK
+455 FKEN

>member
-1 MKKENIKKPDS
+1 MAKEKNKKPDI
-12 KIAVTTLLTV
+12 KIAVIVLLTV
-22 IAVILFSIRTALVLE
+22 ISVILISIRTILVLE
-37 TALVL
+37 SALVL

-47 ALFALYLGLNWQEIE
+47 ALFALYLGLSWKEIE
-62 SGMINGIKNALG
+62 NGMINGIKNALG

-97 MVYYGLQLLSPGIFL
+97 MVYYGLELLSPGIFL
-112 PAAFLLAAV
+112 PAAFILSAI

-174 TNLTAAMSSTDLFEH
+174 TNLTAAMSSTELFDH
-189 IKSMLYISGPAAL
+189 IKSMLYISVPAAL

-207 YTIIGAFYLESGADL
+207 YTIIGRFYLESGADF
-222 ANINQILSSLS
+222 ANINLILENLE

-238 SLWTLIPPV
+238 TLWTLIPPT

-256 VPAIASLSISFITAS
+256 MPAIASLSISFITAS
-271 IFAVL
+271 FFAFL
-276 TQGASFA
+276 TQGATFA
-283 EILNA
+283 EILNV
-288 AANGYQAETGL
+288 AANGYQADTGM

-309 GINKMMSTVAI
+309 GINNMMSTVAI

-334 RILEVILDS
+334 KVLEVILDS
-343 MLKVV
+343 MLKII

-355 LISLSSA
+355 LISMTSA

-378 PGRTLAPAYQKM
+378 PGRTLAPAYQEM
-390 NIKTS
+390 NIDTS

-428 FGYIP
+428 FSYIP

-440 APVIAVIYAFSGSFV
+440 APIIAVIYAYTGKFI
-455 FKENEVK
+455 FKSK

>member
-1 MKKENIKKPDS
+1 MEKSTIKKPDS
-12 KIAVTTLLTV
+12 KTAVIALLTV

-47 ALFALYLGLNWQEIE
+47 ALFGLYLGLSWKEIE

-97 MVYYGLQLLSPGIFL
+97 MVYYGLELLSPGIFL

-174 TNLTAAMSSTDLFEH
+174 TNLTAAMSSTDLFDH
-189 IKSMLYISGPAAL
+189 IKSMLYVSGPAAL
-202 ISLVL
+202 ISLIL
-207 YTIIGAFYLESGADL
+207 YAVIGTFYLDGSANL

-238 SLWTLIPPV
+238 SLWTLIPPA

-256 VPAIASLSISFITAS
+256 VPAIASLSLSFITAS
-271 IFAVL
+271 LFAVL

-288 AANGYQAETGL
+288 AANGYQADTGL
-299 ELLDGLLTQG
+299 ELLDSLLTQG
-309 GINKMMSTVAI
+309 GINNMMSTVAI

-343 MLKVV
+343 LLKVV

-362 YVMLL
+362 YIMLL

-378 PGRTLAPAYQKM
+378 PGRTLAPAYQEMKVD
-390 NIKTS
+390 NS

-428 FGYIP
+428 FSYIP

-440 APVIAVIYAFSGSFV
+440 APVIAVIYAFSGSFT
-455 FKENEVK
+455 FKSE

>member
-1 MKKENIKKPDS
+1 MNEENIQKPN
-12 KIAVTTLLTV
+12 LR
-22 IAVILFSIRTALVLE
+22 IAVITMITVILVILISIRTALVLE

-47 ALFALYLGLNWQEIE
+47 ALFGLYLGLSWKEIE
-62 SGMINGIKNALG
+62 NGMINGIKNALG

-97 MVYYGLQLLSPGIFL
+97 MVYYGLELLSPGIFL

-174 TNLTAAMSSTDLFEH
+174 TNLTAAMSSTDLFDH
-189 IKSMLYISGPAAL
+189 IKSMLYISLPAAL
-202 ISLVL
+202 ISLLL
-207 YTIIGAFYLESGADL
+207 YTVIGTFYLENGVDL
-222 ANINQILSSLS
+222 ANVNQILSNLD

-238 SLWTLIPPV
+238 SYWTLIPPI

-288 AANGYQAETGL
+288 AANGYQADTGL
-299 ELLDGLLTQG
+299 QLLDSLLTQG
-309 GINKMMSTVAI
+309 GINNMMSTVAI

-343 MLKVV
+343 MLVFI

-362 YVMLL
+362 YIMLL

-390 NIKTS
+390 KIKTS

-428 FGYIP
+428 FSYIP

-440 APVIAVIYAFSGSFV
+440 APIIAVIYAFSDSFI
-455 FKENEVK
+455 FKSE

>member
-1 MKKENIKKPDS
+1 MTKKDIQKPDS
-12 KIAVTTLLTV
+12 RIAVITLITV
-22 IAVILFSIRTALVLE
+22 IVVILFSIRTALVLE

-47 ALFALYLGLNWQEIE
+47 ALFALYLGLSWKEIE

-97 MVYYGLQLLSPGIFL
+97 MVYYGLELLSPSIFL

-189 IKSMLYISGPAAL
+189 IKSMLYISLPAAL
-202 ISLVL
+202 ISLLL
-207 YTIIGAFYLESGADL
+207 YTVIGSFYLESGVDL
-222 ANINQILSSLS
+222 ANVNQILSNLE

-238 SLWTLIPPV
+238 TSWTLVPPI

-256 VPAIASLSISFITAS
+256 VPAIASLSLSFITAS

-288 AANGYQAETGL
+288 AANGYQADTGL
-299 ELLDGLLTQG
+299 ELLDSLLTQG
-309 GINKMMSTVAI
+309 GINNMMSTVAI

-343 MLKVV
+343 MLAFI

-362 YVMLL
+362 YIMLL

-390 NIKTS
+390 KIKTS

-440 APVIAVIYAFSGSFV
+440 APIIAVIYAFSGSFI
-455 FKENEVK
+455 FKSE

>member
-1 MKKENIKKPDS
+1 MEKSTIKKPDS
-12 KIAVTTLLTV
+12 KTAVIALLTV

-47 ALFALYLGLNWQEIE
+47 ALFGLYLGLSWKEIE

-97 MVYYGLQLLSPGIFL
+97 MVYYGLELLSPGIFL

-174 TNLTAAMSSTDLFEH
+174 TNLTAAMSSTDLFDH
-189 IKSMLYISGPAAL
+189 IKSMLYVSGPAAL
-202 ISLVL
+202 ISLIL
-207 YTIIGAFYLESGADL
+207 YAVIGTFYLDGSANL

-238 SLWTLIPPV
+238 SLWTLIPPA

-256 VPAIASLSISFITAS
+256 VPAIASLSLSFITAS
-271 IFAVL
+271 LFAVL

-288 AANGYQAETGL
+288 AANGYQADTGL
-299 ELLDGLLTQG
+299 ELLDSLLTQG
-309 GINKMMSTVAI
+309 GINNMMSTVAI

-343 MLKVV
+343 LLKVV

-362 YVMLL
+362 YIMLL

-378 PGRTLAPAYQKM
+378 PGRTLAPAYQEMKVD
-390 NIKTS
+390 NS

-428 FGYIP
+428 FSYIP
-433 YTFLSFL
+433 YTFYPFWLQ
-440 APVIAVIYAFSGSFV
+440 
-455 FKENEVK
+455 

>member
-1 MKKENIKKPDS
+1 MTKKRTQKPDS
-12 KIAVTTLLTV
+12 KTAVIALLTV

-47 ALFALYLGLNWQEIE
+47 ALFGLYLGLGWKEIE
-62 SGMINGIKNALG
+62 NGMINGIKNALG

-97 MVYYGLQLLSPGIFL
+97 MVYYGLELLSPGIFL
-112 PAAFLLAAV
+112 PAAFLLAAL

-174 TNLTAAMSSTDLFEH
+174 TNLTAAMSSTELFDH
-189 IKSMLYISGPAAL
+189 IKSMLYISLPAAL
-202 ISLVL
+202 ISLIL
-207 YTIIGAFYLESGADL
+207 YTIIGQFYLDGAADL
-222 ANINQILSSLS
+222 ANINQIMANLE

-238 SLWTLIPPV
+238 SFWTLIPPA
-247 LMLLLSLFK
+247 LMLLLSLFR

-283 EILNA
+283 AILNA
-288 AANGYQAETGL
+288 AANGYQADTGL
-299 ELLDGLLTQG
+299 QLLDSLLTQG
-309 GINKMMSTVAI
+309 GINNMMSTVAI

-343 MLKVV
+343 LLGFI

-362 YVMLL
+362 YIMLL

-378 PGRTLAPAYQKM
+378 PGRTLAPAYQEMKVD
-390 NIKTS
+390 TS

-428 FGYIP
+428 FSYIP

-440 APVIAVIYAFSGSFV
+440 APVIAVIYALSGRFI
-455 FKENEVK
+455 FKSE

>member
-1 MKKENIKKPDS
+1 MNKEHIKRPDS
-12 KIAVTTLLTV
+12 KIAVTALLTV

-37 TALVL
+37 TALIL

-47 ALFALYLGLNWQEIE
+47 ALFALYLGLSWKEIE

-97 MVYYGLQLLSPGIFL
+97 MVYYGLELLSPGIFL

-147 GVPKAITVGAIV
+147 GMPKAITVGAIV

-202 ISLVL
+202 ISLIL
-207 YTIIGAFYLESGADL
+207 YSIIGFFYLESGADL
-222 ANINQILSSLS
+222 ANVNQILSSLS

-238 SLWTLIPPV
+238 SLWTLIPPA

-271 IFAVL
+271 VFAVL
-276 TQGASFA
+276 TQGATFA

-288 AANGYQAETGL
+288 AANGYQADTGM

-309 GINKMMSTVAI
+309 GINNMMNTVAI

-343 MLKVV
+343 MLKFV

-362 YVMLL
+362 YIMLL

-378 PGRTLAPAYQKM
+378 PGRTLAPAYQEMK
-390 NIKTS
+390 IKNS

-428 FGYIP
+428 FSYIP

-440 APVIAVIYAFSGSFV
+440 APVIAV
-455 FKENEVK
+455 

>member
-1 MKKENIKKPDS
+1 MI
-12 KIAVTTLLTV
+12 TV
-22 IAVILFSIRTALVLE
+22 ILVILISIRTALVLE

-47 ALFALYLGLNWQEIE
+47 ALFGLYLGLSWKEIE
-62 SGMINGIKNALG
+62 NGMINGIKNALG

-97 MVYYGLQLLSPGIFL
+97 MVYYGLELLSPGIFL

-174 TNLTAAMSSTDLFEH
+174 TNLTAAMSSTDLFDH
-189 IKSMLYISGPAAL
+189 IKSMLYISLPAAL
-202 ISLVL
+202 ISLLL
-207 YTIIGAFYLESGADL
+207 YTVIGTFYLENGVDL
-222 ANINQILSSLS
+222 ANVNQILSNLD

-238 SLWTLIPPV
+238 SYWTLIPPI

-288 AANGYQAETGL
+288 AANGYQADTGL
-299 ELLDGLLTQG
+299 QLLDSLLTQG
-309 GINKMMSTVAI
+309 GINNMMSTVAI

-343 MLKVV
+343 MLVFI

-362 YVMLL
+362 YIMLL

-378 PGRTLAPAYQKM
+378 PGRTLAPAYREMK
-390 NIKTS
+390 IKTS

-428 FGYIP
+428 FSYIP

-440 APVIAVIYAFSGSFV
+440 APIIAVIYAFSGSFI
-455 FKENEVK
+455 FKSE

>member
-1 MKKENIKKPDS
+1 MTIKTTKKPDS
-12 KIAVTTLLTV
+12 KTAVIALLTV

-47 ALFALYLGLNWQEIE
+47 ALFALYLGLSWQEIE

-97 MVYYGLQLLSPGIFL
+97 MVYYGLELLSPGIFL

-147 GVPKAITVGAIV
+147 GVPKAVTVGAIV

-174 TNLTAAMSSTDLFEH
+174 TNLTAAMSSTDLFDH
-189 IKSMLYISGPAAL
+189 IKSMLYVSAPAAL
-202 ISLVL
+202 ISLGL
-207 YTIIGAFYLESGADL
+207 YALIGSFYLDGSADL
-222 ANINQILSSLS
+222 ASINQILSSLS

-238 SLWTLIPPV
+238 SLWTLIPPA
-247 LMLLLSLFK
+247 LMLLLSLLK
-256 VPAIASLSISFITAS
+256 VPAIASLSISFLTAS
-271 IFAVL
+271 LFAVL
-276 TQGASFA
+276 SQGASFA

-288 AANGYQAETGL
+288 AANGYQADTGL
-299 ELLDGLLTQG
+299 ELLDSLLTQG
-309 GINKMMSTVAI
+309 GINNMMSTVAI

-334 RILEVILDS
+334 RILEVILES
-343 MLKVV
+343 MLGFI

-355 LISLSSA
+355 LISLTSA
-362 YVMLL
+362 YIMLL

-378 PGRTLAPAYQKM
+378 PGRTLAPAYQEMKVD
-390 NIKTS
+390 NS

-428 FGYIP
+428 FSYIP

-440 APVIAVIYAFSGSFV
+440 APVIAVIYAVSGTFT
-455 FKENEVK
+455 FKSEK

>member
-1 MKKENIKKPDS
+1 MTNKKTVKPDS
-12 KIAVTTLLTV
+12 KTAVIALLTV
-22 IAVILFSIRTALVLE
+22 IAVILISIRTALVLE

-47 ALFALYLGLNWQEIE
+47 ALFGLYLGLSWKEIE

-97 MVYYGLQLLSPGIFL
+97 MVYYGLEFLSPGIFL
-112 PAAFLLAAV
+112 PAAFLLAAI

-174 TNLTAAMSSTDLFEH
+174 TNLTAAMSSTDLFDH
-189 IKSMLYISGPAAL
+189 IKSMLYVSAPAAL
-202 ISLVL
+202 ISLIL
-207 YTIIGAFYLESGADL
+207 YTLIGTFYLDGGADL

-238 SLWTLIPPV
+238 SLWTLIPPA

-288 AANGYQAETGL
+288 AASGYQADTGL
-299 ELLDGLLTQG
+299 NLLDNLLTQG
-309 GINKMMSTVAI
+309 GINNMMSTVAI

-334 RILEVILDS
+334 RVLEVILDS
-343 MLKVV
+343 MLGFI

-362 YVMLL
+362 YIMLL

-378 PGRTLAPAYQKM
+378 PGRTLAPAYQEMK
-390 NIKTS
+390 IKNN
-395 VLSRSLETAST
+395 VLSRTLETAST

-428 FGYIP
+428 FSYIP

-440 APVIAVIYAFSGSFV
+440 APVIAVIYAFSGNFT
-455 FKENEVK
+455 FRAEK